1 MPKHYELIIKD
12 LIDWLALETVAEMGI
27 APTVMLF
34 SDPNDSLAAAG
45 VILADGWVG

>member
-1 MPKHYELIIKD
+1 MPKHYELMIKD
-12 LIDWLALETVAEMGI
+12 LIDWLDLETAVGMGI

-34 SDPNDSLAAAG
+34 SDLIDSLAAAG